1 MCKPAQLACVPLRR
15 PGPKPMVPLT
25 ALGHNGGM
33 HPFLLHND
41 EVRPTRDTVLAPGQI
56 GFLNGWGVFTTI
68 RVYAGVM
75 FAWERHWARLC
86 RDAKK
91 MYVPMPGDAE
101 WLETRLYKLIE
112 ANHAQEATLRVA
124 IVRNK
129 GGMFDGPDIERDF
142 DVIAFTRDVADW
154 GDSVKLGVVLQ
165 ARHAAN
171 EFAGVKFTSW
181 AQNLTWYEQAHRRG
195 FDEMVLLNERNE
207 VSECTSANIFTVFGD
222 HVYTPA
228 TLASGCLAG
237 ITRDVLLNDIQIPG
251 VEFSE
256 HVLLPADLQSADEVF
271 ITSTTREILPVK
283 SVEALNIKGGQK
295 MITRLREAFTAYHRS
310 YTQQHQCQAVR

>member
-1 MCKPAQLACVPLRR
+1 
-15 PGPKPMVPLT
+15 
-25 ALGHNGGM
+25 M
-33 HPFLLHND
+33 HPYLFHND
-41 EVRPTRDTVLAPGQI
+41 DIRPTRDCVIAPGQI

-68 RVYAGVM
+68 RVYEGVM
-75 FAWERHWARLC
+75 FAWERHWERMC

-91 MYVPMPGDAE
+91 MYVPMPETADWLAE
-101 WLETRLYKLIE
+101 RLYKLID
-112 ANHAQEATLRVA
+112 ANYATEATLRVA

-129 GGMFDGPDIERDF
+129 GGMFEGPDIEREF
-142 DVIAFTRDVADW
+142 DVIAFTRDVANW
-154 GDSVKLGVVLQ
+154 GESVKLGVVLQ
-165 ARHAAN
+165 ARHASN
-171 EFAGVKFTSW
+171 EFSGVKFMSW

-195 FDEMVLLNERNE
+195 LDEMVLLNERNE

-237 ITRDVLLNDIQIPG
+237 ITRDVVLNDLQLSG
-251 VEFSE
+251 LEVSE

-283 SVEALNIKGGQK
+283 SVEALNIKGGRK
-295 MITRLREAFTAYHRS
+295 MIHRLQEAFTAYRRQYTEQHHR
-310 YTQQHQCQAVR
+310 

>member
-1 MCKPAQLACVPLRR
+1 MPSRWHPPLDD
-15 PGPKPMVPLT
+15 
-25 ALGHNGGM
+25 NEDM
-33 HPFLLHND
+33 HPFLLHN
-41 EVRPTRDTVLAPGQI
+41 EEIRPTRDSVIAPGQI

-68 RVYAGVM
+68 RVYRGVM

-91 MYVPMPGDAE
+91 MYVPMPETAE
-101 WLETRLYKLIE
+101 GLAERLYKLIE
-112 ANHAQEATLRVA
+112 ANGAAEATLRVA
-124 IVRNK
+124 IIRNK
-129 GGMFDGPDIERDF
+129 GGMFEGPDIEREF
-142 DVIAFTRDVADW
+142 DVIAFTRDVARW

-181 AQNLTWYEQAHRRG
+181 AQNLSWYEQAHRRG

-207 VSECTSANIFTVFGD
+207 VSECTSANIFTVFGN

-228 TLASGCLAG
+228 TLSSGCLAG
-237 ITRDVLLNDIQIPG
+237 ITRDVLLNDIHIPG

-256 HVLLPADLQSADEVF
+256 HVLLPMDLQSADEVF
-271 ITSTTREILPVK
+271 ITSSTRELMPVQ
-283 SVEALNIKGGQK
+283 SVDALHIKGGRK
-295 MITRLREAFTAYHRS
+295 MIGRLQEAFTTFHQN
-310 YTQQHQCQAVR
+310 YTQQHHL